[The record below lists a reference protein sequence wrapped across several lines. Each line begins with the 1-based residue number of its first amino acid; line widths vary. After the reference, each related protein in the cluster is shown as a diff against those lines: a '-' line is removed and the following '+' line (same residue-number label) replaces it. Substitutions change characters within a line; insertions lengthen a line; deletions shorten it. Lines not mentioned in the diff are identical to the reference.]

1 MFISLSYNQSTKS
14 KEERHMDSEC
24 SDTAMHDLRKAFFQA
39 VSDNN
44 YSQSYQYFLKLRF
57 NSLEAFMKEH
67 KIRRYTPKVG
77 NSFVEDFTLKHASKH
92 STYLTLKTF
101 VFKLNDIYYS
111 IGFKA
116 RHINTSQPT
125 LIGFQDLL
133 DDYAAYCLENG
144 NKLSTI
150 SYKVLHCTAFCRYLN
165 SINCYSV
172 DQMNESMI
180 IQFCLANANNNKWRC
195 IRWFLLF
202 LHENKKCQD
211 YSYLVPKEIKKKPF
225 PSIYSEEEISK
236 MDAAVDISTT
246 TGKRDICILL
256 LESRLA
262 MRSGDI
268 VNLTFENVNFE
279 DDRVTY
285 YQEKTGKPV
294 DLPLL
299 PEVKKSLQEYID
311 TARPESDDE
320 HIFLRVYAPFTSLT
334 TASLRNISK
343 KYLQKAKIEP
353 AGRRF
358 GPHSRRASAATSMI
372 NGGVPYDVVKK
383 ILGHTDPNAIKHY
396 ASLDKNRLRYCALQ
410 APPPTGALKELLEGR
425 RSL

>member
-1 MFISLSYNQSTKS
+1 
-14 KEERHMDSEC
+14 MDSEY
-24 SDTAMHDLRKAFFQA
+24 SDATIHDLRETFFQA

-44 YSQSYQYFLKLRF
+44 YSQSYQYFFKLRF

-67 KIRRYTPKVG
+67 KIRKYTPEVG
-77 NSFVEDFTLKHASKH
+77 ISFVEDFTLKHASKH

-101 VFKLNDIYYS
+101 VFKLNDIYYG

-133 DDYAAYCLENG
+133 DDYAAYCLERG
-144 NKLSTI
+144 NKPSTVA
-150 SYKVLHCTAFCRYLN
+150 YKVFNCTAFCKYLN
-165 SINCYSV
+165 SFGCNSI
-172 DQMNESMI
+172 DQLNETMI
-180 IQFCLANANNNKWRC
+180 IQSCLANANNNKWRC
-195 IRWFLLF
+195 IRWFLSYLY
-202 LHENKKCQD
+202 EIGKCRD
-211 YSYLVPKEIKKKPF
+211 YSYLVPKEIKKEPF
-225 PSIYSEEEISK
+225 PSIYSDEEISQI
-236 MDAAVDISTT
+236 DASVDTSTAI
-246 TGKRDICILL
+246 GKRDMCIFL
-256 LESRLA
+256 LESRLT

-268 VNLTFENVNFE
+268 VNLTFENVDLKNNRISF
-279 DDRVTY
+279 
-285 YQEKTGKPV
+285 YQEKTSKLV

-299 PEVKKSLQEYID
+299 PEVKRSLIEYID
-311 TARPESDDE
+311 NARPESDDN
-320 HIFLRVYAPFTSLT
+320 HIFLRMHAPFVQLT
-334 TASLRNISK
+334 TAALRHISK
-343 KYLQKAKIEP
+343 KYIKKAKIDP

-372 NGGVPYDVVKK
+372 NGGVPYDAVKK

-396 ASLDKNRLRYCALQ
+396 VSLDKNRLRYCALQ